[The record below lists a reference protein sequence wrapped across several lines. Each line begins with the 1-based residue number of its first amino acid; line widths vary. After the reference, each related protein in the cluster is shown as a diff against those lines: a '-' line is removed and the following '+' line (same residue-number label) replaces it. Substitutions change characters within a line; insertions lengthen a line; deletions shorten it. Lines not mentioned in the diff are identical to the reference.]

1 MGLLSTAV
9 QLGGQALSRFAGR
22 AGAKVAARYGVGMV
36 GVGAATAAGTAIANR
51 MGGGGGGQVYD
62 MGPVRK
68 KRKGLSGRDIQG
80 AQRVMQLVSSFGYKP
95 KLPCRRKA
103 RKCGR

>member
-1 MGLLSTAV
+1 MGLLSSAL
-9 QLGGQALSRFAGR
+9 QIGSSLGSRFLTR
-22 AGAKVAARYGVGMV
+22 ATGKVAARYGVGVV

-51 MGGGGGGQVYD
+51 MGGGSIED

-68 KRKGLSGRDIQG
+68 RRKGLSGRDIQG

-95 KLPCRRKA
+95 KLPCRRKG
-103 RKCGR
+103 RKCGGR

>member
-1 MGLLSTAV
+1 MGLLSTAL
-9 QLGGQALSRFAGR
+9 QLGGQAVSRFVGR
-22 AGAKVAARYGVGMV
+22 AGVKVAARYGVGV
-36 GVGAATAAGTAIANR
+36 AGVGAATAVGTAIANR
-51 MGGGGGGQVYD
+51 AGGGGQVYD
-62 MGPVRK
+62 MGPVRR

>member
-1 MGLLSTAV
+1 MGLLSTALQV
-9 QLGGQALSRFAGR
+9 GSSVAGKFLSRAGT
-22 AGAKVAARYGVGMV
+22 KVAARYGVGV
-36 GVGAATAAGTAIANR
+36 AGVGLATAAGTAIGNR
-51 MGGGGGGQVYD
+51 MQGGGQVYD
-62 MGPVRK
+62 MGPVRR

-95 KLPCRRKA
+95 KLPCRRKG